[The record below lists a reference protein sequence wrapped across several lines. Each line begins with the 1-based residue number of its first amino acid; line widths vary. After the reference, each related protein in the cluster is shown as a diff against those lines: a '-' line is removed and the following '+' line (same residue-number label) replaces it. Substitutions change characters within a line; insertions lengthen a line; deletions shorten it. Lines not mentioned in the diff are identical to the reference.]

1 MKVVRRIV
9 QNGEAYL
16 NLEDMRQVLRG
27 LQNGEEPQ
35 LLENSLGLMKVGQ
48 EIKATPGEIISRV
61 IGNFIGEA
69 SGALESV
76 RPRN

>member
-16 NLEDMRQVLRG
+16 SLEDMRAVLADM
-27 LQNGEEPQ
+27 QNGGEKER
-35 LLENSLGLMKVGQ
+35 LNDSLGLMKVGHDL
-48 EIKATPGEIISRV
+48 KAPPCEIISRV
-61 IGNFIGEA
+61 IANFIGEA